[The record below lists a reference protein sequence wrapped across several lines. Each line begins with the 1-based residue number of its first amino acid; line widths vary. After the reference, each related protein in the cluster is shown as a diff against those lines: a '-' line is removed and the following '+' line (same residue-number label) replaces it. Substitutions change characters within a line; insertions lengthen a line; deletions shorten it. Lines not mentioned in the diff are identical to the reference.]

1 MSNKAVH
8 LFLQTQHG
16 MDIIRDNVE
25 GRRDDDVAV
34 TVDRI
39 LHDDRKISRAGF
51 GSLFGNS

>member
-1 MSNKAVH
+1 
-8 LFLQTQHG
+8 
-16 MDIIRDNVE
+16 MDVIRDNVE

-51 GSLFGNS
+51 GSLFGSS